1 MTLNLNKVG
10 KPICKIVGGK
20 YNGHIVSVSDSHGDI
35 TPDKDDPNPLI
46 KEFKRLNISKDS
58 KLQHT
63 INPNTERQILYIT
76 GCSGSGK
83 SNYTRKYLE
92 EYKKKYKSHPIYL
105 FSSLTEDESLD
116 SIKPKR
122 IIIYESLVSDPIEI
136 SELAK
141 SCCIFDDIDVISNKK
156 IREAVYSVLNQVS
169 EIGRHHSITAVVTCH
184 LPSNGHET
192 RRILNESSSITYFPH
207 SASAKIKDM
216 LDNHVGIDRQTFR
229 KFKKLNSRYVT
240 IFRHYPQLYLS
251 ENSVGLLNE
260 DSDDDD

>member
-83 SNYTRKYLE
+83 STYTRMYLE
-92 EYKKKYKSHPIYL
+92 EYKKKY
-105 FSSLTEDESLD
+105 
-116 SIKPKR
+116 
-122 IIIYESLVSDPIEI
+122 
-136 SELAK
+136 
-141 SCCIFDDIDVISNKK
+141 
-156 IREAVYSVLNQVS
+156 
-169 EIGRHHSITAVVTCH
+169 
-184 LPSNGHET
+184 
-192 RRILNESSSITYFPH
+192 
-207 SASAKIKDM
+207 
-216 LDNHVGIDRQTFR
+216 
-229 KFKKLNSRYVT
+229 
-240 IFRHYPQLYLS
+240 
-251 ENSVGLLNE
+251 
-260 DSDDDD
+260 